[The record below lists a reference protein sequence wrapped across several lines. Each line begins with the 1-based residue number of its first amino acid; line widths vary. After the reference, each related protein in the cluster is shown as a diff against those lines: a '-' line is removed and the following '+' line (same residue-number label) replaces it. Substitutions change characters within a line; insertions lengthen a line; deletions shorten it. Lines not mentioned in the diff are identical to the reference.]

1 MRNWRNTS
9 TWKLFLYF
17 LAGFVLLSAILTV
30 FLHQFIQR
38 IEKDHL
44 DRNITRVEEVY
55 LPFLIPALW
64 ITDYGSLQG
73 QIEGIVDF
81 DYIERVEVRDD
92 RGEVFSAG
100 AEARPSLDVITRN
113 LVYVNRGRSQDIGSV
128 SLFIDRDE
136 FAARVFKRVRVLF
149 FLQLLL
155 SVVLATIIAWVYHR
169 VIGRQLFRVAEFI
182 QADDPAGPAR
192 GLTLEKT
199 SRQPVELRFLV
210 DHINKTRGRMESYIT
225 EIQEWRS
232 LLQYIVRHD
241 PNAIF
246 VLDRDMRFIFV
257 SEKYLQNNQ
266 LEREKVVGRT
276 FAEIS
281 PAIYEKWYRVH
292 RRALAG
298 ETLGSE
304 QDQLI
309 RPNGALDII
318 RWWCRPWYEPDGSI
332 GGTVFYSET
341 ITERKQMKRALFL
354 EKELFRATLLSVG
367 DGVISTDNEGKVR
380 LMNHVAEKLTG
391 WRAEEAAGEDFD
403 VVFRIVDEWS
413 DERAKDLVRQV
424 LEDDQPVE
432 LVEESVLV
440 SREGLRVPIEDR
452 AAPIRDR
459 DGRTTGVVVV
469 FRDCAEK
476 RPRIREI
483 EYLSYNDQLTGLY
496 NRRFFEE
503 ELRRLDVP
511 RNLPFSFVMADL
523 NGLKLF
529 NDAFGHTAGDEKLR
543 KVARVLREECRAD
556 DIIAR
561 VGGDEFVIL
570 LPSTGEDHLEPLMGR
585 IAAAVARE
593 RVENLP
599 ISVSLGG
606 ATKTD
611 PSERAEKTL
620 HRAEDQMYRR
630 KISDKSNY
638 HSDLVRLI
646 LEALYSRFPTEE
658 AHSKRV
664 ARLSEAM
671 GRVMGLGQPK
681 IDRLVSAAAMHDIGK
696 IAIRGEVLEKKG
708 PLDETE
714 REEVKRHPDVGYTI
728 LGSANEYNP
737 LAEIVLAHHESWDG
751 EGYPRGLEGEEISL
765 MSRVIAVV
773 EAYDAMVSGR
783 PYREAMSREE
793 AVAEL
798 RRCAG
803 TQFDPSVVE
812 VLVEKVLG
820 KGFLFD

>member
-606 ATKTD
+606 ATKAD
-611 PSERAEKTL
+611 PSEGAEKTL
-620 HRAEDQMYRR
+620 HKAEDQMYRR
-630 KISDKSNY
+630 KIYEKNSY
-638 HSDLVRLI
+638 HSGLVKLI
-646 LEALYSRFPTEE
+646 LEALHGKFPAEE

-664 ARLSEAM
+664 ARLSEAL
-671 GRVMGLGQPK
+671 GRAMGLGQPK
-681 IDRLVSAAAMHDIGK
+681 IERLVAAAAMHDIGK
-696 IAIRGEVLEKKG
+696 IAVRGEVLEKAG
-708 PLDETE
+708 PLDEAE
-714 REEVKRHPDVGYTI
+714 WEEVKRHPDVGYSI
-728 LGSANEYNP
+728 LGSASEYSP
-737 LAEIVLAHHESWDG
+737 LAEVVLAHHESWDG
-751 EGYPRGLEGEEISL
+751 QGYPRWLKGEGIPFL
-765 MSRVIAVV
+765 SRVIAVAG
-773 EAYDAMVSGR
+773 AYDAMVSGR

-803 TQFDPSVVE
+803 IQFDPAVVE
-812 VLVEKVLG
+812 ALVEKVLG

>member
-17 LAGFVLLSAILTV
+17 FTGFVLLSVIVTV

-38 IEKDHL
+38 LEKDHL

-64 ITDYGSLQG
+64 ITDYGSLQD
-73 QIEGIVDF
+73 QIEGIADF

-100 AEARPSLDVITRN
+100 VEARPSLDVITRD
-113 LVYVNRGRSQDIGSV
+113 LVYVNRGRSQNIGSV
-128 SLFIDRDE
+128 SLFIDRNE
-136 FAARVFKRVRVLF
+136 FAARIFKRVRILF
-149 FLQLLL
+149 FLQLMM

-169 VIGRQLFRVAEFI
+169 VIGRQLFRIAEFI

-192 GLTLEKT
+192 GLTLEKP
-199 SRQPVELRFLV
+199 SRQPAELRFLV
-210 DHINKTRGRMESYIT
+210 DHINKTRCRMESHIT
-225 EIQEWRS
+225 EIQEWRN

-257 SEKYLQNNQ
+257 SERYLQNNR
-266 LEREKVVGRT
+266 LERDKVVGRT

-281 PAIYEKWYRVH
+281 PAIYEKWYQVH
-292 RRALAG
+292 RRALGG

-304 QDQLI
+304 QDQLT
-309 RPNGALDII
+309 RPNGAMDII

-341 ITERKQMKRALFL
+341 ITERKQMERALFL
-354 EKELFRATLLSVG
+354 EKELFRTTLLSVG
-367 DGVISTDNEGKVR
+367 DGVISTDDEGRVR
-380 LMNHVAEKLTG
+380 LMNHVAETLTG
-391 WRAEEAAGEDFD
+391 WRAEEAAGEDFG
-403 VVFRIVDEWS
+403 VVFHIIDES
-413 DERAKDLVRQV
+413 SGERAPDPVRQV

-432 LVEESVLV
+432 LMEDSVLV
-440 SREGLRVPIEDR
+440 SREGLMVPIEDR

-459 DGRTTGVVVV
+459 DGKTTGVVVV

-476 RPRIREI
+476 RQRIKEI

-511 RNLPFSFVMADL
+511 RNLPLSFVMADL

-529 NDAFGHTAGDEKLR
+529 NDAFGHAAGDEKLR

-570 LPSTGEDHLEPLMGR
+570 LPSTGEDHLEPLMER
-585 IAAAVARE
+585 ITTAVSRE

-599 ISVSLGG
+599 ISASLGG

-611 PSERAEKTL
+611 PSESAEKIL

-630 KISDKSNY
+630 KIFDKSNY
-638 HSDLVRLI
+638 HSGLVELI
-646 LEALYSRFPTEE
+646 LEALYSRSATEE

-664 ARLSEAM
+664 ARLSEAL

-681 IDRLVSAAAMHDIGK
+681 IDRLVSAAVMHDIGK
-696 IAIRGEVLEKKG
+696 IAVRGKVLEKKG

-714 REEVKRHPDVGYTI
+714 WEEVKRHPDVGYSI
-728 LGSANEYNP
+728 LGSVNEYNL
-737 LAEIVLAHHESWDG
+737 LAEIVLAHHERWDG
-751 EGYPRGLEGEEISL
+751 KGYPRGLRGEGIPL
-765 MSRVIAVV
+765 LSRVIAVAG
-773 EAYDAMVSGR
+773 AYDAMVSER

-803 TQFDPSVVE
+803 AQFDPAVVE
-812 VLVEKVLG
+812 ALVEKVLG